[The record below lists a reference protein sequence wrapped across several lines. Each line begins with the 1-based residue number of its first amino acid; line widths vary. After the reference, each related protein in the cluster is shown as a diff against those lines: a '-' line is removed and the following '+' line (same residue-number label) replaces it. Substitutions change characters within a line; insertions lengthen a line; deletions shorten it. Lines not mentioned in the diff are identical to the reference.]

1 MAAAVVEVIAFFA
14 VVGTAAAI
22 VVVVVVTMGL
32 GVGLH
37 MLMFGVVLLG
47 VRRSAAC
54 SACGLLMNCLGIR
67 RQALGSLLFQTLR
80 MSRVT
85 PLSALNCGRE
95 RAALERL
102 DPLQRRWRAHTL
114 LILRV
119 TC

>member
-1 MAAAVVEVIAFFA
+1 MAAAVVEVIAFFV

-22 VVVVVVTMGL
+22 VVVVVTMGL